1 MPSAVTTLR
10 PTVATVIAVDA
21 TRHARRSSP
30 RSRSSLKTGMK
41 EAPSAA
47 SATSERTVFGMM
59 LAAVNAFAA
68 TPAPSSRAN
77 TISRTRPRTR
87 ESPVAAA

>member
-1 MPSAVTTLR
+1 M
-10 PTVATVIAVDA
+10 ATVIAVDA
-21 TRHARRSSP
+21 TRQARRSSP
-30 RSRSSLKTGMK
+30 RSSSSLKTGMND
-41 EAPSAA
+41 APSAA

-59 LAAVNAFAA
+59 LATVNAFAA